1 MELKGSKTEKN
12 LMCAFQGESEERNK
26 YTFWAKKAKEEGYV
40 QIARIFED
48 TANNEKEHA
57 KIWLKLLSGGDI
69 KSTTENLKC
78 ASDTEH
84 YEWSQMYAK
93 FAKEAREEGFDDI
106 AFLFEKVINVEKM
119 HDLRYKKLLE
129 DIQGGSVFEREEEIV
144 WECAVCGY
152 TADSKKAPEICP
164 LCKHPK
170 AYFFE
175 KAYNY

>member
-12 LMCAFQGESEERNK
+12 LMCAFQGESEARNK

-69 KSTTENLKC
+69 KSTTENLQC

-119 HDLRYKKLLE
+119 HDLRYKKLLD

>member
-12 LMCAFQGESEERNK
+12 LMCAFQGESEARNK

-69 KSTTENLKC
+69 KSTTENLQC

>member
-12 LMCAFQGESEERNK
+12 LMCAFQGESEARNK

-57 KIWLKLLSGGDI
+57 KIWLKLLSGGEI
-69 KSTTENLKC
+69 KSTTENLQC

-119 HDLRYKKLLE
+119 HDLRYKKLLD
-129 DIQGGSVFEREEEIV
+129 DIQGGSVFERDEEIV

>member
-12 LMCAFQGESEERNK
+12 LMCAFQDESEARNK

-57 KIWLKLLSGGDI
+57 KIWLKLLSGGEI

-119 HDLRYKKLLE
+119 HDLRYKKLLD

>member
-12 LMCAFQGESEERNK
+12 LMCAFQGESEARNK

-57 KIWLKLLSGGDI
+57 KIWLKLLSGGEI
-69 KSTTENLKC
+69 KSTTENLQC

-119 HDLRYKKLLE
+119 HDLRYKKLLD

>member
-12 LMCAFQGESEERNK
+12 LMCAFQGESEARNK